1 MPTEWALWL
10 FFFMA
15 GVAIGMVLVVVL
27 VELATRSK

>member
-1 MPTEWALWL
+1 MWLEYL

-27 VELATRSK
+27 VELATRR